1 MFKNFLSVMLLAV
14 AMILV
19 GGQNFASA
27 KDVYVGTYLDGRD
40 AYLMT
45 DTISNHRDERYDDGK
60 IVYECRVKAVYSNSN
75 DVTYIDYKF
84 WPDPMPHFINSKAE
98 GGNYLLNQAENP
110 IEWKI
115 FQYLIHNES

>member
-1 MFKNFLSVMLLAV
+1 MLKKILSVMLLAV
-14 AMILV
+14 VIILV

-27 KDVYVGTYLDGRD
+27 KDVYVDTYSNGRD
-40 AYLMT
+40 AYLIS
-45 DTISNHRDERYDDGK
+45 DTISKHRDESYDDGT

-98 GGNYLLNQAENP
+98 GGNYLLTQAENP